1 MTAGTPVPPPRV
13 PAPQATPLL
22 AVPGPRPIVWAP
34 TARSVELLLPE
45 QGAGTFDGA
54 ERLPLRLVGAHVPGW
69 WGYDHELPWGTDYGY
84 SVDGGP
90 GRPDPRSPWQPYG
103 VHGPSRTFDPAFAW
117 TDAAWPGRDVRG
129 EVLYELHVGT
139 FTPQGTLDAAIDR
152 LDHLVELGVGAV
164 ELLPVA
170 AFGGE
175 RGWGYDGVHLYAV
188 HEPYGGPRA
197 LQRFV
202 DAAHARG
209 LAVVLDVVYNHLGPS
224 GNYLPEFGP
233 YFTDAHTTPWGSA
246 VNLDRPGSREVRE
259 WVIDNAERWFVEFH
273 VDALRLDAV
282 HALVDDSPT
291 HLLAELARRVERVE
305 QELGRPLTLVAESDE
320 NDPATVTGV
329 EQGGRGMRAQWA
341 DDVHHAVHALLTG
354 ERQGYYVDFGS
365 VAVLRK
371 ALTGVFVHDGT
382 YSTFRGRDWG
392 QPVPAGT
399 DGHAFV
405 VSSQNHDQVGNRAQG
420 DRTSATLDG
429 GGLATAA
436 ALVLVSPFTPL
447 LFMGEEWGASTP
459 WQFFTDH
466 AEPELAE
473 AVRAGRAAE
482 FADHGWGGGD
492 PVPDPQARST
502 RDASVLD
509 WSERERGE
517 HARLLAWYRDL
528 VALRSRPDVRSGDL
542 SLVRVHGP
550 GGADDDASGEEP
562 TTGAA
567 PHGGPAFV
575 VDRRTVAVAVNLG
588 DSPRRLRLALGGTPR
603 VLAAWD
609 PATRAGRHHVDLPAR
624 SVAVLSRV

>member
-1 MTAGTPVPPPRV
+1 VTSVPPPR
-13 PAPQATPLL
+13 ATPMLS
-22 AVPGPRPIVWAP
+22 VPGPRPVVWAP
-34 TARSVELLLPE
+34 AARSVDLLLPE
-45 QGAGTFDGA
+45 PGSGTFDGA
-54 ERLPLRLVGAHVPGW
+54 RRLPLRLVGAHVPGW
-69 WGYDHELPWGTDYGY
+69 WGYDHELPWETDYGY

-103 VHGPSRTFDPAFAW
+103 VHGPSRTFDASFAW
-117 TDAAWPGRDVRG
+117 TDGAWAGKDVRG
-129 EVLYELHVGT
+129 EVVYELHVGT

-152 LDHLVELGVGAV
+152 LDHLVGLGVGAV
-164 ELLPVA
+164 ELMPVA
-170 AFGGE
+170 AFGG
-175 RGWGYDGVHLYAV
+175 RWGWGYDGVHPYAV
-188 HEPYGGPRA
+188 HAPYGGPRA

-246 VNLDRPGSREVRE
+246 MNLDRSSSREVRE
-259 WVIDNAERWFVEFH
+259 WILDNAERWFVEFH
-273 VDALRLDAV
+273 LDALRLDAV

-291 HLLAELARRVERVE
+291 HVLAELSRRVERVG
-305 QELGRPLTLVAESDE
+305 QELGRPLTLIAESDE

-329 EQGGRGMRAQWA
+329 EQGGRGMGAQWA
-341 DDVHHAVHALLTG
+341 DDVHHALHALLTG

-382 YSTFRGRDWG
+382 YSTFRGRPWG
-392 QPVPAGT
+392 HRLPPGT

-405 VSSQNHDQVGNRAQG
+405 VSAQNHDQVGNRAHG
-420 DRTSATLDG
+420 DRTSSTLDG

-436 ALVLVSPFTPL
+436 ALVLVSPFTPM

-482 FADHGWGGGD
+482 FAGHGWGDGV
-492 PVPDPQARST
+492 PVPDPQDPAT
-502 RDASVLD
+502 RAASVLD
-509 WSERERGE
+509 WDERHRGE

-528 VALRSRPDVRSGDL
+528 VALRARPDVRSGDL
-542 SLVRVHGP
+542 SAVRVHGP
-550 GGADDDASGEEP
+550 EGADDDASAEEARVA
-562 TTGAA
+562 AA
-567 PHGGPAFV
+567 PHDGPAFV

-588 DSPRRLRLALGGTPR
+588 REPRQLRLALGGAPR
-603 VLAAWD
+603 LLAAWD
-609 PATRAGRHHVDLPAR
+609 PATRVRGRVVELPAR
-624 SVAVLSRV
+624 AVAVLSWV

>member
-1 MTAGTPVPPPRV
+1 
-13 PAPQATPLL
+13 ATPLL
-22 AVPGPRPIVWAP
+22 AVPGPRPVVWAP
-34 TARSVELLLPE
+34 TARSVELSSPE
-45 QGAGTFDGA
+45 QGSGTFEGA
-54 ERLPLRLVGAHVPGW
+54 ERLPSRLVGAHVPGW
-69 WGYDHELPWGTDYGY
+69 WGYDHESPWGTDYGY

-129 EVLYELHVGT
+129 EVLYESHVGT
-139 FTPQGTLDAAIDR
+139 FTSQGTLDAAIDR
-152 LDHLVELGVGAV
+152 LDHSVASGVGAV
-164 ELLPVA
+164 ELSPVA

-175 RGWGYDGVHLYAV
+175 RGWGYDGVHSYAV

-224 GNYLPEFGP
+224 GNYSPEFGP

-273 VDALRLDAV
+273 VDASRLDAV

-291 HLLAELARRVERVE
+291 HLLAELARRVDRVE
-305 QELGRPLTLVAESDE
+305 QELGRPSTLVAESDE

-341 DDVHHAVHALLTG
+341 DDVHHAVHASLTG

-365 VAVLRK
+365 VAVSRK

-382 YSTFRGRDWG
+382 FSTFRGRDWG
-392 QPVPAGT
+392 HPVPAGT

-405 VSSQNHDQVGNRAQG
+405 VSSQNHDQVGNRAHG

-436 ALVLVSPFTPL
+436 ALVLVSPFTPMS
-447 LFMGEEWGASTP
+447 FMGEEWGASTP

-473 AVRAGRAAE
+473 AVRTGRAAE

-517 HARLLAWYRDL
+517 HARSLAWYRDL
-528 VALRSRPDVRSGDL
+528 VASRSRPDVRSGDL

-550 GGADDDASGEEP
+550 GGPDDDAAGEEP

-588 DSPRRLRLALGGTPR
+588 DAPRRSRLALGGTPR
-603 VLAAWD
+603 VLTAWD
-609 PATRAGRHHVDLPAR
+609 PATRAGRHHVDSPAR
-624 SVAVLSRV
+624 SVAVSARG